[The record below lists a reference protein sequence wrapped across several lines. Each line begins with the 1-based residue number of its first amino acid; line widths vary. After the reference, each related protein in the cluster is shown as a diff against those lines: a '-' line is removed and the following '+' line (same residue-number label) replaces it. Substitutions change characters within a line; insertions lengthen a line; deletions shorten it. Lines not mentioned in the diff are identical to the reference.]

1 MPLTHFDLQNAKPA
15 EKPYKL
21 SDGGG
26 LFLLIKPNGTKLWR
40 MKYRFLG
47 VERLLSFGGY
57 PLLSLAEARGKR
69 DTAKKLIADGKDPSV
84 QKKLDHI
91 AAVTAS
97 RCTFGLIA
105 EEYLTNLEATDA
117 APRTVKKNRWFLQ
130 DLAKPL
136 ANRPIAGHYPCRT
149 S

>member
-1 MPLTHFDLQNAKPA
+1 MQNQRVKGVLRHMA
-15 EKPYKL
+15 EH
-21 SDGGG
+21 GGT
-26 LFLLIKPNGTKLWR
+26 LLLA
-40 MKYRFLG
+40 FLG

-97 RCTFGLIA
+97 RCTFLDLI
-105 EEYLTNLEATDA
+105 LVSRKNA
-117 APRTVKKNRWFLQ
+117 ASTAALS
-130 DLAKPL
+130 KPDIGP
-136 ANRPIAGHYPCRT
+136 A
-149 S
+149 